1 MIFENV
7 EPISCRLVSFA
18 RHIAAKR
25 VRIHKASDQIERRPV
40 IPGEFITPV
49 VRFFLKQTLE
59 VARLHLPKVEEL
71 DRLGLLLHGWIIAS
85 PRFAPKYYSSGKQV
99 SRATRCA
106 F

>member
-7 EPISCRLVSFA
+7 ESISRRLVSFT
-18 RHIAAKR
+18 RHVTAKR
-25 VRIHKASDQIERRPV
+25 VRIHKTPDQIERRPV

-49 VRFFLKQTLE
+49 ASFFFKQALK
-59 VARLHLPKVEEL
+59 VARLHLPEVEEL

-99 SRATRCA
+99 SRA
-106 F
+106 